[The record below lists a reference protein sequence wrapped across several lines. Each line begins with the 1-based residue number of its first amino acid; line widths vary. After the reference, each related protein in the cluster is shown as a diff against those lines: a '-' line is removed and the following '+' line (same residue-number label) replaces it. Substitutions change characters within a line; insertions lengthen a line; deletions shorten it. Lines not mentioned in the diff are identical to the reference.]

1 MAFVYNPAPIAKP
14 TRELC
19 IMACCFCRELRFQQ
33 WIFQQTDRT
42 VYIDEDGAK
51 AFIVTACVVKSRNEL
66 DTNPEAAQR
75 FHEHVRIP
83 FLAWKEA
90 QG

>member
-1 MAFVYNPAPIAKP
+1 MASIIANLPIARP

-19 IMACCFCRELRFQQ
+19 VMACCFCKAKDFQAWLSEIAGEQ
-33 WIFQQTDRT
+33 
-42 VYIDEDGAK
+42 IDEGGAK
-51 AFIVTACVVKSRNEL
+51 AFIVTACGVKSRNEL
-66 DTNPEAAQR
+66 DTNQEAAQR
-75 FHEHVRIP
+75 FHEHVRVP